1 MTRAKKR
8 LIITTSGRIGDEA
21 AQPSPFLAEAGL

>member
-8 LIITTSGRIGDEA
+8 LLLTTSGRIGDEVA
-21 AQPSPFLAEAGL
+21 HPSPFLAEAGL